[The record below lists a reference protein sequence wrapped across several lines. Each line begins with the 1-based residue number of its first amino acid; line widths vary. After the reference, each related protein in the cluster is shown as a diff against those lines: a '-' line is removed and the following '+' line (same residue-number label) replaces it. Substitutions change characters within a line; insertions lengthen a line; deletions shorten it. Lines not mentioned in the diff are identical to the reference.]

1 MELSHYKNANN
12 KLLGLREKLL
22 KVRVEG
28 EPKLI
33 GHQVIRDVAQLYNHP
48 TNHSCNPPHNLA
60 NLNNN
65 MI

>member
-1 MELSHYKNANN
+1 MWNFHTTKCKQLNM
-12 KLLGLREKLL
+12 GRDKLL